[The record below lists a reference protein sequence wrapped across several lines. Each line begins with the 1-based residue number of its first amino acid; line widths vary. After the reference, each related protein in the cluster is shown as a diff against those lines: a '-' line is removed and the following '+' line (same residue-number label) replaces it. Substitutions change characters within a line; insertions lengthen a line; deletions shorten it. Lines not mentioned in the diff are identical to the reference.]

1 METKKVIEKFDTE
14 RNTKWTGLNM
24 IGIGIFSILG
34 LLFLWGIFSDSEL
47 SDETGLIV
55 GWLILSA
62 IIWSLWMY
70 LLSKIETYWDKKF
83 KNIKS
88 DTELAKDYKEGFIY
102 TNSEIVLLFYMLSDL
117 ISGIAGG
124 LIIAGAVVLGLL
136 LAGNIISGISPMV
149 IIGGLLVAILIQVSK
164 DKN

>member
-1 METKKVIEKFDTE
+1 METRKVIGKFHTE
-14 RNTKWTGLNM
+14 RNTKWTGINM

-62 IIWSLWMY
+62 IVWSLWMY
-70 LLSKIETYWDKKF
+70 LLSKIETHWDKKF
-83 KNIKS
+83 EKIKS

-102 TNSEIVLLFYMLSDL
+102 TNSEIVLLFYMLSDF

>member
-1 METKKVIEKFDTE
+1 MENKKVIEKFDTE

-70 LLSKIETYWDKKF
+70 LLSKIETHWDKKF

-102 TNSEIVLLFYMLSDL
+102 TNSEIVLLFYMLSDF

-124 LIIAGAVVLGLL
+124 LIIAGAIVLGLL
-136 LAGNIISGISPMV
+136 LAGNIISGISPIV
-149 IIGGLLVAILIQVSK
+149 IIGGLLVAILVQVSK